1 MDLKKLA
8 TGALV
13 LALGATLF
21 IGCAKPPTEKVDALN
36 AQFAQLQEK
45 GGPVFAQA
53 QYELVSAQMTELQS
67 LMDQKKY
74 KEATALADS
83 VTAGMDAANAA
94 LETNGQQMAQTE
106 VASAN
111 EEIVK
116 FKAFAD
122 GNKKVFAAE
131 DVQKYTDQTA
141 ALEAQVAGLQAELDA
156 QNFLN
161 AYNAAKLVKDQIA
174 ASTQEVTAKV
184 EEAKTKKGGKK

>member
-8 TGALV
+8 TGALII
-13 LALGATLF
+13 ALGTTLF
-21 IGCAKPPTEKVDALN
+21 IGCAKPPTEKVDALT

-45 GGPVFAQA
+45 GAQVFAQA
-53 QYELVSAQMTELQS
+53 QYDQVNAQMTELQS

-74 KEATALADS
+74 KEASALADTI
-83 VTAGMDAANAA
+83 TAGMEAVNAA
-94 LETNGQQMAQTE
+94 LETNGQQMAQAE

-116 FKAFAD
+116 FKAFVD

-131 DVQKYTDQTA
+131 DVQKYADQST
-141 ALEAQVAGLQAELDA
+141 ALEAQVASLQAELDA
-156 QNFLN
+156 KNFLN
-161 AYNAAKLVKDQIA
+161 AYNTAKSVKDQIA

>member
-13 LALGATLF
+13 IALGATLF

-45 GGPVFAQA
+45 GAQVFAQA
-53 QYELVSAQMTELQS
+53 QYDQVSAQMTELQS

-74 KEATALADS
+74 KEASALADS
-83 VTAGMDAANAA
+83 ITTGMDAANAA
-94 LETNGQQMAQTE
+94 LETNGQQMAQAE

-116 FKAFAD
+116 FKAFVD
-122 GNKKVFAAE
+122 GNKKVLAAE
-131 DVQKYTDQTA
+131 DMQKYADQTA

-156 QNFLN
+156 ANYLN
-161 AYNAAKLVKDQIA
+161 AYNTAKSVKDQIA

-184 EEAKTKKGGKK
+184 EEAKTKKGGK